1 MLVYLLL
8 LAAVVALGYFTD
20 IVDFTE
26 LKAVFSLKL
35 TALLKLAVM
44 VLLVLLVSN
53 LVIFILHGIKPRT
66 HRGGSVL
73 SLLSSLVKYVAGIII
88 VCQSLSLLG
97 VNVGTIIASVGVLA
111 LVVAVLLRQDAKKL
125 TLRLEVRSGGREGS
139 QMPLTIVVRPR
150 GRILVSRCMEVD
162 LSIENLMFGS
172 VRSRKLHLRLGRGE
186 QRYQLPIPAAQCGQV
201 CLRCDG
207 VRVLDVLDLFSVACA
222 PVREVRT
229 TIYPRRVRVQVLL
242 SQATVGSPRADSMMQ
257 NRQGND
263 PSELFD
269 IREYVPGDDIR
280 PIHWKLSSKTEQLI
294 VRQSSEPFS
303 YHMALLPDLGRK
315 QGERSVDQD
324 ELNGAVAL
332 GSAIA
337 QGLLRQGVA
346 FCAALPTAEGL
357 ELCEIRTQSDFA
369 RCMDWWLSYPI
380 PENSGASLQTFL
392 AQHWEGYFTRLLLLT
407 AGPCDLDLTGL
418 DGRIG
423 LTVVSA
429 VNASAPAT
437 AEMSPT
443 TTMVELL
450 THPDRQEAWRV
461 VC

>member
-1 MLVYLLL
+1 
-8 LAAVVALGYFTD
+8 
-20 IVDFTE
+20 
-26 LKAVFSLKL
+26 
-35 TALLKLAVM
+35 
-44 VLLVLLVSN
+44 
-53 LVIFILHGIKPRT
+53 
-66 HRGGSVL
+66 
-73 SLLSSLVKYVAGIII
+73 
-88 VCQSLSLLG
+88 
-97 VNVGTIIASVGVLA
+97 
-111 LVVAVLLRQDAKKL
+111 
-125 TLRLEVRSGGREGS
+125 
-139 QMPLTIVVRPR
+139 MPLTIVVRPR

-186 QRYQLPIPAAQCGQV
+186 QRYQIPIPAAQCGQV

-242 SQATVGSPRADSMMQ
+242 SQATVGAPRADSMMQ

-280 PIHWKLSSKTEQLI
+280 SIHWKLSSKTEQLI

-380 PENSGASLQTFL
+380 PENPGASLQAFL
-392 AQHWEGYFTRLLLLT
+392 AQHWERYFTRLLLLT

-443 TTMVELL
+443 TTMVELP

>member
-1 MLVYLLL
+1 MRKRRLAYWLV
-8 LAAVVALGYFTD
+8 LAVL
-20 IVDFTE
+20 
-26 LKAVFSLKL
+26 AVFLFFFSQPFFLW
-35 TALLKLAVM
+35 ALAV
-44 VLLVLLVSN
+44 L
-53 LVIFILHGIKPRT
+53 
-66 HRGGSVL
+66 
-73 SLLSSLVKYVAGIII
+73 
-88 VCQSLSLLG
+88 
-97 VNVGTIIASVGVLA
+97 GVLA

-139 QMPLTIVVRPR
+139 QVPLTIVVRPR

-186 QRYQLPIPAAQCGQV
+186 QRYQIPIPAAQCGQV

-229 TIYPRRVRVQVLL
+229 TIYPRQVRVQVLL

-280 PIHWKLSSKTEQLI
+280 SIHWKLSSKTEQLI

-380 PENSGASLQTFL
+380 PENPGASLQAFL

-418 DGRIG
+418 DGQIG

-443 TTMVELL
+443 TTMVELP
-450 THPDRQEAWRV
+450 THPDRQAVWRV